1 MGAEMETWK
10 PMLTEGK
17 TYYMRNF
24 RVFDNTSDYKVTTHK
39 FRLTFVNATR
49 VQPVDIAG
57 IPNTMF
63 KFKDFAE
70 ILAGNYKPDYL
81 VGTFLNLY
89 TALYIH
95 PLLKSDTFITSV
107 ANLYIA
113 DAIGVVHDIRKVV
126 TSMPG
131 RKSNVAFTI
140 KDLR

>member
-1 MGAEMETWK
+1 
-10 PMLTEGK
+10 
-17 TYYMRNF
+17 
-24 RVFDNTSDYKVTTHK
+24 
-39 FRLTFVNATR
+39 LTFVNATR
-49 VQPVDIAG
+49 VQQVDITG
-57 IPNTMF
+57 IPKTMF

-95 PLLKSDTFITSV
+95 PLGKSDTFITSV
-107 ANLYIA
+107 VIVYIA

-126 TSMPG
+126 TGMPG
-131 RKSNVAFTI
+131 RKSNVTFTM